1 MRLVL
6 GVLSLLVVLAVVGFV
21 AKKQL
26 ESVRVP
32 ASVDAAAT
40 GASMPALSGT
50 PAQQSQ
56 QLQKKVQDDLN
67 KIMQQAPARVE
78 PAQ

>member
-1 MRLVL
+1 MRIVF

-26 ESVRVP
+26 QSVRAPLP
-32 ASVDAAAT
+32 AETAV
-40 GASMPALSGT
+40 GAGMPALSGT

-67 KIMQQAPARVE
+67 KLMQQAPARAE
-78 PAQ
+78 PTQ

>member
-1 MRLVL
+1 MRMVFGVL
-6 GVLSLLVVLAVVGFV
+6 GLLVVLAIVGVV

-26 ESVRVP
+26 QTVRTPTLVES
-32 ASVDAAAT
+32 AA
-40 GASMPALSGT
+40 GVSMPVLSGT

-56 QLQKKVQDDLN
+56 QLQKKVQDELN
-67 KIMQQAPARVE
+67 KIMQQTPARVD